1 MKPSHDLIVIGGGA
15 AGLAAAQYGARAN
28 LRTLVVEQMANG
40 GQCLLIEGL
49 ENYPGFPEPID
60 GDEFTERFE
69 QQAKQFG
76 AEFQIATVEEVR
88 KDGDIFRLNTSEGEL
103 TAYSVILATGAKHRT
118 LDVPGE
124 AEMQGRGVSY
134 CATCDGPFF
143 KNQKILVVGGGD
155 AACDEATFLSK
166 LTDKLVMV
174 HRRDRFRAQKSLAQ
188 RVLNNEN
195 IDVRFNTVVKEIH
208 GKPGM
213 MGMQK
218 VGSVTFE
225 NVETGEEYTEDMD
238 AVFVFIGS
246 IPQTD
251 LLPFVEKDEAGY
263 IRTSEVMETSVSGLF
278 AVGDVRTTPFR
289 QLVVAASDGA
299 IAAHTASQ
307 HIDELLDQKYEV
319 AMA

>member
-76 AEFQIATVEEVR
+76 AEFQIATVEAVQ
-88 KDGDIFRLNTSEGEL
+88 KDGDIFRVNTSEGEL

-124 AEMQGRGVSY
+124 AELQGRGVSY

-251 LLPFVEKDEAGY
+251 LLPFVDKDEAGY
-263 IRTSEVMETSVSGLF
+263 IRTNEVMETSVSGLF

-307 HIDELLDQKYEV
+307 HIDELLDQTYEV